1 MNEAIRELRCAMN
14 LADGVGDKM
23 DDLYMYGVAAGI
35 RFALEHLDEGST
47 TIPDTTVHK
56 IKLMDVPFS
65 DEAAA
70 ATREAA
76 NDTEL
81 EDMFDRYAAFLAHG
95 Y

>member
-47 TIPDTTVHK
+47 ERPQSHAINFTDTASG
-56 IKLMDVPFS
+56 I
-65 DEAAA
+65 
-70 ATREAA
+70 
-76 NDTEL
+76 N
-81 EDMFDRYAAFLAHG
+81 AFLAHG